1 MAVAPTRT
9 TEPLNGQ
16 QLEAVEAKKE
26 PHVTVDSRKCAIR
39 IRIARAKRAHVVC
52 RVVPYLMLTLVLTL
66 VCFLATVI

>member
-39 IRIARAKRAHVVC
+39 IRI
-52 RVVPYLMLTLVLTL
+52 VPYLMLTLVLTL